1 MKYRSYVILI
11 SLGNQTRIK
20 MKSNL
25 LQKKK
30 MKSNLK
36 TCHFISL
43 VSARYGAQ
51 ISKHKQNEPEQ

>member
-25 LQKKK
+25 
-30 MKSNLK
+30 K
-36 TCHFISL
+36 TCHFIGL

>member
-30 MKSNLK
+30 
-36 TCHFISL
+36 
-43 VSARYGAQ
+43 
-51 ISKHKQNEPEQ
+51 NEVKPKNMSFH